1 MYDEPD
7 EVAPES
13 DERRMP
19 VSTRTRSGHVP
30 AIGIG
35 RVARMTQGSTPADR
49 PLRISVIGTNYLG
62 ANTAAGMAEF
72 GFDVIGVEIDES
84 RLKLLNEGRAP
95 LYEPGLDPLLK
106 AHTDSGRLRFTNDY
120 REIADWADVHF
131 ICVGTPQTEGS
142 DAADLSQVNS
152 VVDMLAP
159 VLTRPTL
166 IVGRSTVPVGTSNL
180 VEQRFRTES
189 PAGDGIEVAW
199 QPEFLREA
207 HGVDDTLRPDRLVFG
222 VESEGAEAK
231 LREVFATPI
240 AAGSPVVVCN
250 RPTAELV
257 KGGAN
262 AFLATKI
269 SFINALAEM
278 CDAVG
283 ANVTQLADALGFDQ
297 RIGRGMLNAGPGYG
311 GGCLPKDLRSFMAR
325 AGELGVEEVITLLR
339 EVDDI
344 NHRRRARIV
353 DVTHELLGSDW
364 VGRKVTVLGAAFKA
378 GTDDVRDSPALD
390 VAGRIQLHGAT
401 VTVYDP
407 EAMDNAR
414 RVRPT
419 LNYAA
424 TAAEACE
431 GAHLV
436 LHLTEWPEFREL
448 DPTHLK
454 TVVDTPVIVD
464 ARLILD
470 AGAWRAAGWT
480 YRAPGKP

>member
-1 MYDEPD
+1 MNE
-7 EVAPES
+7 
-13 DERRMP
+13 
-19 VSTRTRSGHVP
+19 
-30 AIGIG
+30 
-35 RVARMTQGSTPADR
+35 GSTSTTEATR

-72 GFDVIGVEIDES
+72 GFDVIGVEIDEH
-84 RLKLLNEGRAP
+84 RLKLLNDGKAP

-106 AHTDSGRLRFTNDY
+106 KHTDSGRLRFTKDY
-120 REIADWADVHF
+120 RQVADWADVHF

-152 VVDMLAP
+152 VVDMLAHL
-159 VLTRPTL
+159 LTRPTL
-166 IVGRSTVPVGTSNL
+166 VVGRSTVPVGTSKL
-180 VEQRFRTES
+180 IERRFHTEA
-189 PAGDGIEVAW
+189 PAGSGVEIAW

-207 HGVDDTLRPDRLVFG
+207 HGVDDTLHPDRLVFG
-222 VESEGAEAK
+222 VQSAAAEQRM
-231 LREVFATPI
+231 REVFATPI
-240 AAGSPVVVCN
+240 AEGSPVVICN
-250 RPTAELV
+250 LPTAELV

-278 CDAVG
+278 CDATG
-283 ANVTQLADALGFDQ
+283 ADVTLLADALGHDK

-311 GGCLPKDLRSFMAR
+311 GGCLPKDLRAFMAR

-344 NHRRRARIV
+344 NRHRRSRIV
-353 DVTHELLGSDW
+353 AVTHELLGADW
-364 VGRKVTVLGAAFKA
+364 VGRNVTVLGAAFKA

-419 LNYAA
+419 LRYAA
-424 TAAEACE
+424 SAAEACE
-431 GAHLV
+431 GAHVV

-448 DPTHLK
+448 DPARLK
-454 TVVDTPVIVD
+454 AVVETPLMVD
-464 ARLILD
+464 ARLSLD
-470 AGAWRAAGWT
+470 AQAYRDAGWT
-480 YRAPGKP
+480 YRAPGRP